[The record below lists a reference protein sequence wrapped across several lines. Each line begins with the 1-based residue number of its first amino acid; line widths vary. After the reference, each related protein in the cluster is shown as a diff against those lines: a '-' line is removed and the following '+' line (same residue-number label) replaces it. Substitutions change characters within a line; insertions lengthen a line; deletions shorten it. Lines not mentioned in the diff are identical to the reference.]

1 VKRREFVTLIGSAAV
16 WPLTARAQ
24 QPIPVIGFLSGFAP
38 ESFTPEIQPYLV
50 AFRKGLSETGYSDG
64 RNVAIEYR
72 WGENQPGRLPVLA
85 AELVRRKVAVL
96 VSTGGTASAF
106 AAKAA
111 TSTIP
116 IVFTV
121 GSDPVK
127 IGLVDSLNRPGGN
140 ATGVTMLVNVLAA
153 KRLELAS
160 EVMPGADSIGFLVN
174 PNNPNAASETS
185 DIEAGARN
193 IGKHAVLLR
202 ATTEQ
207 EIDLAFAS
215 LTQQRIGAVVTAAD
229 PLFDSRRAQIVA
241 LAAQDAVPGI
251 YFSREFVAVGGLM
264 SYGSSIAE
272 AYRLAGIYAG
282 RILKGE
288 KPGDLP
294 VQQAVKV
301 ELVLNLKTAK
311 TLGLTFPLSLLGRAD
326 EVIE

>member
-1 VKRREFVTLIGSAAV
+1 
-16 WPLTARAQ
+16 
-24 QPIPVIGFLSGFAP
+24 
-38 ESFTPEIQPYLV
+38 
-50 AFRKGLSETGYSDG
+50 
-64 RNVAIEYR
+64 
-72 WGENQPGRLPVLA
+72 
-85 AELVRRKVAVL
+85 
-96 VSTGGTASAF
+96 
-106 AAKAA
+106 
-111 TSTIP
+111 
-116 IVFTV
+116 
-121 GSDPVK
+121 VK

-140 ATGVTMLVNVLAA
+140 VTGVTMLVNVLAA
-153 KRLELAS
+153 KRLELAT
-160 EVMPGADSIGFLVN
+160 EVMPGNDSIGFLVN